1 MEAATLMETLYLLVP
16 LSLMLVLAVV
26 VVLWWAVQDG
36 QFEDMEGADYAILM
50 DDDTPSGA
58 DETPPSARSSR
69 EA

>member
-1 MEAATLMETLYLLVP
+1 MEAAPLMETLYLLVP

-50 DDDTPSGA
+50 DDDRPSGV
-58 DETPPSARSSR
+58 DEMPPSARSSR

>member
-1 MEAATLMETLYLLVP
+1 MEAAPLMETLYLLVP

-36 QFEDMEGADYAILM
+36 QFEDMDGADYAILM
-50 DDDTPSGA
+50 DDDTPAGV
-58 DETPPSARSSR
+58 DDTPRPGRSSR

>member
-1 MEAATLMETLYLLVP
+1 METLYLLVP

-50 DDDTPSGA
+50 DDDTPSGV
-58 DETPPSARSSR
+58 DETPQPARSPR

>member
-1 MEAATLMETLYLLVP
+1 METLYLLVP

-50 DDDTPSGA
+50 DDDTPSGV

>member
-1 MEAATLMETLYLLVP
+1 METLYLLVP

-36 QFEDMEGADYAILM
+36 QFEDMDGADYAILM
-50 DDDTPSGA
+50 DDDTPSGV
-58 DETPPSARSSR
+58 DEAPQPARSSR